1 MSSSVPAAEHVLALL
16 QRIAARPS
24 PAPAAALA
32 RELDLPRS
40 SVYKLLGVL
49 RAAGFVTHDEGT
61 RRWGLGPAAHELGSA
76 YRRQAPLQRAAQSIV
91 TDLAERTGACAHLAV
106 LHGRDVVYVLEERPL
121 GVPPLVTDVGVR
133 LPATVTASGL
143 AILAALPAAQV
154 RALFPRSDDLVRR
167 RESGNAP
174 GTLKEL
180 RSQLTQVRQRG
191 HAWENGSVTEG
202 FASVGCAVLDHN
214 ELPAASLAVTW
225 DKGRLARHGE
235 DPAERHDRFVAAC
248 RASAQALTRRLNG

>member
-76 YRRQAPLQRAAQSIV
+76 YRRQTP
-91 TDLAERTGACAHLAV
+91 
-106 LHGRDVVYVLEERPL
+106 
-121 GVPPLVTDVGVR
+121 
-133 LPATVTASGL
+133 
-143 AILAALPAAQV
+143 PAA
-154 RALFPRSDDLVRR
+154 P
-167 RESGNAP
+167 
-174 GTLKEL
+174 
-180 RSQLTQVRQRG
+180 
-191 HAWENGSVTEG
+191 
-202 FASVGCAVLDHN
+202 
-214 ELPAASLAVTW
+214 
-225 DKGRLARHGE
+225 
-235 DPAERHDRFVAAC
+235 
-248 RASAQALTRRLNG
+248 

>member
-180 RSQLTQVRQRG
+180 RSQLTQAVSYT
-191 HAWENGSVTEG
+191 HLTLPTICSV
-202 FASVGCAVLDHN
+202 
-214 ELPAASLAVTW
+214 
-225 DKGRLARHGE
+225 
-235 DPAERHDRFVAAC
+235 
-248 RASAQALTRRLNG
+248 